1 MKQSKKTMAR
11 ITLLLSS
18 AIITSGCMDTIL
30 SQDQQALI
38 SSLDEERASP
48 NAKQQVGSPF

>member
-1 MKQSKKTMAR
+1 
-11 ITLLLSS
+11 
-18 AIITSGCMDTIL
+18 MDTIL